1 MQPRQGSTP
10 ALCVSEAL
18 ASRPSIDRSYVTF
31 LSCTDNDID
40 VAYLKELDKSAQN
53 VDEVRMTILLLH
65 QLGFSI
71 PVAELRMRDQ
81 NVCLESFAPRFVW

>member
-1 MQPRQGSTP
+1 MLPRQGSTP
-10 ALCVSEAL
+10 AGCVSEAL
-18 ASRPSIDRSYVTF
+18 GSRPSLDRSYVTF

-40 VAYLKELDKSAQN
+40 VAYLKELDKSAKN

-71 PVAELRMRDQ
+71 PGCRTA
-81 NVCLESFAPRFVW
+81 NA

>member
-1 MQPRQGSTP
+1 MVRCAEFVRELLPRQGSTP
-10 ALCVSEAL
+10 ARCVGEAL

-71 PVAELRMRDQ
+71 PGCRTA
-81 NVCLESFAPRFVW
+81 NA